1 VASVPVVGLCF
12 GLRRQ
17 AAEEQAFYPGGALVA
32 QPQLQRR
39 LVSILASL
47 VLLLSCAGMTHAS
60 DADNPLAPADTS
72 SPRATLGDFLATMNR
87 GHALLM
93 EIVKSYMSS
102 SRLYL
107 SEQERVEVDR
117 ILGKLEIAKRT
128 MNLSELPAALAE
140 TLSVYRVLQLKE
152 VLDRLELPPLAS
164 VPDAAAMESRQ
175 FKRWTLPGTEIT
187 IARVE
192 EGPRAGEYLFSPETV
207 QRLPEF
213 YDRIKHLPYRPGA
226 SESWYQIYRYG
237 GAGMRRI
244 IPYKWMLALPDWAKV
259 IVLDQ
264 PVWRWIGTAIVLFL
278 ATLLFLL
285 ARRAAADWARRG
297 SGSELRLY
305 WSRLFRALFLLVLI
319 PVLIHVLSDNL
330 RLSGNVLK
338 VATLSLWALFT
349 LTLTWTVWLVS
360 HVLAESVVSSQQMLA
375 GSIDSQL
382 VRLVLRLLATILS
395 ITILVVGAQQL
406 GIPAYSVIAG
416 LGVGGIAVA
425 LAAKD
430 SLANLLGSLLIM
442 FEKPFRVGHWIKVDK
457 IEGFVESIGFRS
469 TRIRTFYNSLV
480 SIPSNQ
486 LVNSTVDN
494 MAMRKLRAVRTV
506 LHLSYATP
514 AEKVERFVEAIRQ
527 LIEDNPHT
535 YKKWYRIRFDD
546 FGEYG
551 LHVLVNFLLDVP
563 DNQIE
568 QAERQHLMLELLKLA
583 ESMDIEFAIPPRLP
597 PLEGPAPP
605 ASSAKA

>member
-1 VASVPVVGLCF
+1 
-12 GLRRQ
+12 
-17 AAEEQAFYPGGALVA
+17 VA

-47 VLLLSCAGMTHAS
+47 VLLLSCAGMTHAA

-395 ITILVVGAQQL
+395 NTILVVGAQQL

>member
-1 VASVPVVGLCF
+1 
-12 GLRRQ
+12 
-17 AAEEQAFYPGGALVA
+17 VA

-47 VLLLSCAGMTHAS
+47 VLLLSCAGMTHAA

-597 PLEGPAPP
+597 PLEGPAPS

>member
-47 VLLLSCAGMTHAS
+47 VLLLSCAGMTHAA

-442 FEKPFRVGHWIKVDK
+442 FEKPFRVGHWIKVDN

-480 SIPSNQ
+480 SIPSNHM
-486 LVNSTVDN
+486 VNSTVDN

-506 LHLSYATP
+506 LHVSFTTP
-514 AEKVERFVEAIRQ
+514 ADKVEQFVGAIRQ

-551 LHVLVNFLLDVP
+551 LEILVNFLLDVS
-563 DNQIE
+563 DNNTE
-568 QAERQHLMLELLKLA
+568 QAERQRLLLELLKLA

-597 PLEGPAPP
+597 PLDNPAQT
-605 ASSAKA
+605 